1 MSGTDLFERLLASLH
16 EAVLDDAHWPS
27 ASALVDEA
35 CGSKGNILISSEGG
49 LGHDAAIFFARVCYR
64 GQRHE
69 EFETEY
75 FRVYHHRDERGPR
88 LRQLP
93 DSKIVSVEALY
104 TDEEKRRSVAYNE
117 MLARSDTGNCLH
129 ARLDGPHGSRI
140 IWTAADPVDDA
151 GWSSQRVETLAR
163 LLPHIRQ
170 YVRVRLALV
179 NARAVGS
186 TMTELLEVNRCGVIQ
201 LDPRGRIVAAN
212 DRAHQM
218 LRNGEALSDAKGCL
232 RARIPGEDAK
242 LQSLLARALP
252 RFGAGGVSGSMTVT
266 PSADSPPRLVLHV
279 SPVGAGRPDIRANRV
294 GAIVLVV
301 EPEKRATADPELVAD
316 ALGLTPT
323 ETRVAVMLAAGN
335 TVGDIARATGRTKGT
350 VGWHL
355 RQIFEKNRISRQ
367 VELVQLIRSL
377 SAVAGTRD

>member
-1 MSGTDLFERLLASLH
+1 MTYRRFDAELAKSG
-16 EAVLDDAHWPS
+16 
-27 ASALVDEA
+27 
-35 CGSKGNILISSEGG
+35 
-49 LGHDAAIFFARVCYR
+49 YR

-117 MLARSDTGNCLH
+117 MLERSDTGNCLH
-129 ARLDGPHGSRI
+129 ARLDGPDGSRI

-151 GWSSQRVETLAR
+151 GWSSQRVEMVAR

-218 LRNGEALSDAKGCL
+218 LRKGEALSDAKGCL
-232 RARIPGEDAK
+232 RARVPGEDAT

-252 RFGAGGVSGSMTVT
+252 RFGAGGGE
-266 PSADSPPRLVLHV
+266 
-279 SPVGAGRPDIRANRV
+279 RV
-294 GAIVLVV
+294 DDG
-301 EPEKRATADPELVAD
+301 DP
-316 ALGLTPT
+316 LGGF
-323 ETRVAVMLAAGN
+323 AAP
-335 TVGDIARATGRTKGT
+335 ARAARESGGRRTPGHKGKPR
-350 VGWHL
+350 G
-355 RQIFEKNRISRQ
+355 RNRARGG
-367 VELVQLIRSL
+367 
-377 SAVAGTRD
+377 A